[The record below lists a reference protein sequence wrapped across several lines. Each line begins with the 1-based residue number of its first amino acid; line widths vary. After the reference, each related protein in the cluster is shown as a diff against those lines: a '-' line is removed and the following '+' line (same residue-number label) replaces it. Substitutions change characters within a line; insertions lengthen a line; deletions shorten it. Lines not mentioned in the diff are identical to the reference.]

1 MPRGASPPVD
11 RGSGLSYIPIFRRR
25 YHASRTVP
33 AAAYAAWAAAYA
45 AWAAWAACTAATSA
59 LRPSKPGAGEPG
71 FLLETLPAGDRTRPT
86 AQGGIRKSV
95 EISRL
100 Y

>member
-1 MPRGASPPVD
+1 MQVALFPLPPMPPGPPPM
-11 RGSGLSYIPIFRRR
+11 R
-25 YHASRTVP
+25 
-33 AAAYAAWAAAYA
+33 A